1 MVDFALAQS
10 ALQHGM
16 DTFEADAVVIG
27 AGAVGLSCARALA
40 LKGREV
46 LVLEAGGAIATETSS
61 RNSEVIHAG
70 LYYATGSLKARLCV
84 EGRRKLYAYCATHGV
99 EAHRCGKLVVAVDDH
114 EAAATPALLK
124 RALDNGVEDIRLV
137 DGAEARRLEPA
148 LSPDVRVAI
157 HSETS
162 GLFDSHGYFLALQGE
177 FEDRGGALA
186 FNAPVVRGEVLKDG
200 IEIETGGDAPARIKA
215 RTVVNAAGHHALRV
229 ARLVAGGPQHAGL
242 SMQWVKGSYFV
253 ASGRA
258 AFARLI
264 YPMHNQATQGLHLA
278 IDLGGRTRLGPDA
291 EWLADGAGPPFDYE
305 VNPAR
310 AEHFYREVR
319 RYWPGLKDGA
329 LSADYSGVRPK
340 IVGKGQPSADFLI
353 DGPDS
358 HGVAG
363 LVNLIGI
370 ESPGL
375 TSSLAIGEMVA
386 GLV

>member
-1 MVDFALAQS
+1 ME
-10 ALQHGM
+10 
-16 DTFEADAVVIG
+16 TFDADVVVIG

-40 LKGREV
+40 LKGRDV
-46 LVLEAGGAIATETSS
+46 LVLEAAGAIATETSS

-84 EGRRKLYAYCATHGV
+84 EGRRKLYAYCGAHGV
-99 EAHRCGKLVVAVDDH
+99 EAHLCGKLVVAVDDG

-124 RALDNGVEDIRLV
+124 RALENGVEDIRLI

-148 LSPDVRVAI
+148 LSREVRVAI
-157 HSETS
+157 HSEAS
-162 GLFDSHGYFLALQGE
+162 GLFDSHAYFLALQGE
-177 FEDRGGALA
+177 FEDRGGSLVL
-186 FNAPVVRGEVLKDG
+186 NTPVARGDVTKNG
-200 IEIETGGDAPARIKA
+200 IEIETAGDNPSRIRA
-215 RTVVNAAGHHALRV
+215 QSVVNAAGHRALPI
-229 ARLVAGGPQHAGL
+229 ARSIAGGPVYDGMRMH
-242 SMQWVKGSYFV
+242 WVKGSYFT
-253 ASGRA
+253 ATGRA

-291 EWLADGAGPPFDYE
+291 EWLSDALTPPFDYE
-305 VNPAR
+305 VDPAR
-310 AEHFYREVR
+310 AVHFYNEVR

-329 LSADYSGVRPK
+329 LSPDYSGVRPK
-340 IVGKGQPSADFLI
+340 IVGKGEPSADFLI
-353 DGPDS
+353 DGPAR

-375 TSSLAIGEMVA
+375 TSSLAIGELVA
-386 GLV
+386 GLM

>member
-1 MVDFALAQS
+1 MES
-10 ALQHGM
+10 
-16 DTFEADAVVIG
+16 FEADAVVIG

-46 LVLEAGGAIATETSS
+46 LVLEAASAIATETSS

-70 LYYATGSLKARLCV
+70 LYYPTGSLKAQLCV
-84 EGRRKLYAYCATHGV
+84 EGRRKLYQYCAAHGV
-99 EAHRCGKLVVAVDDH
+99 EAHKCGKLVVAVDDG
-114 EAAATPALLK
+114 EATATPALLQ
-124 RALDNGVEDIRLV
+124 RALANGVEETRLI

-148 LSPDVRVAI
+148 LNPEVRVAI
-157 HSETS
+157 HTEVS
-162 GLFDSHGYFLALQGE
+162 GLFDSHHYFLALQGE
-177 FEDRGGALA
+177 FEDRGGSLV
-186 FNAPVVRGEVLKDG
+186 FDTPVVRGAVVAGG
-200 IEIETGGDAPARIKA
+200 IEIETGGASPSRIKA
-215 RTVVNAAGHHALRV
+215 RTVVNSAGHYALPV
-229 ARLVAGGPQHAGL
+229 ARSIEGGPRYNGVR
-242 SMQWVKGSYFV
+242 MYWVKGSYFV

-264 YPMHNQATQGLHLA
+264 YPMHNSATQGLHLA

-291 EWLADGAGPPFDYE
+291 EWLPEGSKPPFDYE
-305 VNPAR
+305 VDPKR
-310 AEHFYREVR
+310 SEHFYREVR

-340 IVGKGQPSADFLI
+340 IVSKGQPSADFLI
-353 DGPDS
+353 DGPES
-358 HGVAG
+358 HGVEG

-375 TSSLAIGEMVA
+375 TSSLAIGEAVA

>member
-1 MVDFALAQS
+1 
-10 ALQHGM
+10 M
-16 DTFEADAVVIG
+16 DTFEADSVVIG
-27 AGAVGLSCARALA
+27 AGAVGLACARALA
-40 LKGREV
+40 LKGRDV
-46 LVLEAGGAIATETSS
+46 LVLEATSAIATETSS

-84 EGRRKLYAYCATHGV
+84 EGRRKLYAYCAAHGV
-99 EAHRCGKLVVAVDDH
+99 ESHQCGKLVVAVDDH
-114 EAAATPALLK
+114 EAAATPALLQ
-124 RALDNGVEDIRLV
+124 RALDNGVEGCRLV

-148 LSPDVRVAI
+148 LSPEVRVAI

-186 FNAPVVRGEVLKDG
+186 FNSPAMRGEVLKDG
-200 IEIETGGDAPARIKA
+200 IEIETGGNSPARIKA
-215 RTVVNAAGHHALRV
+215 RTVINAAGHNALRV
-229 ARLVAGGPQHAGL
+229 SRLIAGGPQYAGL
-242 SMQWVKGSYFV
+242 GMHWVKGSYFV

-305 VNPAR
+305 VDPAR
-310 AEHFYREVR
+310 ADHFYREVR

-329 LSADYSGVRPK
+329 LAPDYSGVRPK
-340 IVGKGQPSADFLI
+340 IVARGEPSADFLI
-353 DGPDS
+353 DGPDR
-358 HGVAG
+358 HGVPG

-375 TSSLAIGEMVA
+375 TSSLAIGEMAADMV
-386 GLV
+386 

>member
-1 MVDFALAQS
+1 
-10 ALQHGM
+10 
-16 DTFEADAVVIG
+16 
-27 AGAVGLSCARALA
+27 
-40 LKGREV
+40 
-46 LVLEAGGAIATETSS
+46 
-61 RNSEVIHAG
+61 
-70 LYYATGSLKARLCV
+70 V
-84 EGRRKLYAYCATHGV
+84 EGRRKLYAYCAAHGV
-99 EAHRCGKLVVAVDDH
+99 EAHQCGKLVVAVDDH
-114 EAAATPALLK
+114 EAAATPALLQ
-124 RALDNGVEDIRLV
+124 RALDNGVEGCRLV

-148 LSPDVRVAI
+148 LSPEVRVAI

-162 GLFDSHGYFLALQGE
+162 GLFDSHRYFLALQGE

-186 FNAPVVRGEVLKDG
+186 FNSPALRGEVLKDG
-200 IEIETGGDAPARIKA
+200 IEIETGGDSPARIKA
-215 RTVVNAAGHHALRV
+215 RTVINAAGHHALRV
-229 ARLVAGGPQHAGL
+229 SRLIVGGPQYAGL
-242 SMQWVKGSYFV
+242 NMHWVKGSYFI

-305 VNPAR
+305 VDPAR

-329 LSADYSGVRPK
+329 LTPDYSGVRPK
-340 IVGKGQPSADFLI
+340 IVARGEPSADFLI
-353 DGPDS
+353 DGPGR
-358 HGVAG
+358 HGVPG

-375 TSSLAIGEMVA
+375 TSSLAIGEMIADMV
-386 GLV
+386 

>member
-1 MVDFALAQS
+1 ME
-10 ALQHGM
+10 
-16 DTFEADAVVIG
+16 TFDADAVVIG
-27 AGAVGLSCARALA
+27 AGAVGLACARALA
-40 LKGREV
+40 LKGRDV
-46 LVLEAGGAIATETSS
+46 MVLERASAIATETSS

-70 LYYATGSLKARLCV
+70 IYYTPGSLKSRLCV
-84 EGRRKLYAYCATHGV
+84 TGRRALYEYCAKHGV
-99 EAHRCGKLVVAVDDH
+99 EAHRSGKLVVAVDDE

-124 RALDNGVEDIRLV
+124 RALSNDVEGMRLI

-148 LSPDVRVAI
+148 LNPEVRVAL

-162 GLFDSHGYFLALQGE
+162 GLFDSHAYFLALLGE
-177 FEDRGGALA
+177 IEDRGGALA
-186 FNAPVVRGEVLKDG
+186 FDAPVVRGEAAGGV
-200 IEIETGGDAPARIKA
+200 IEIETGGANPARIRA
-215 RTVVNAAGHHALRV
+215 RTVVNSAGHHALPL
-229 ARLVAGGPQHAGL
+229 ARSIAGGPDYPGL
-242 SMQWVKGSYFV
+242 KMRWVKGSYFV

-291 EWLADGAGPPFDYE
+291 EWLPEGAAPPFDYE
-305 VNPAR
+305 VDPAR
-310 AEHFYREVR
+310 SAHFYREVR

-329 LSADYSGVRPK
+329 LSPDYSGVRPK
-340 IVGKGQPSADFLI
+340 IVGQGEPSADFVI
-353 DGPDS
+353 DGPES

>member
-1 MVDFALAQS
+1 ME
-10 ALQHGM
+10 
-16 DTFEADAVVIG
+16 TFDADAVVIG
-27 AGAVGLSCARALA
+27 AGAVGLACARALA
-40 LKGREV
+40 LKGRDV
-46 LVLEAGGAIATETSS
+46 LVLEAAGAIATETSS

-70 LYYATGSLKARLCV
+70 LYYATGSLKAKLCV
-84 EGRRKLYAYCATHGV
+84 EGRRKLYQYCAERGV
-99 EAHRCGKLVVAVDDH
+99 EAHRCGKLVVAVEEV

-124 RALDNGVEDIRLV
+124 RALDNGVEGCRLV

-177 FEDRGGALA
+177 FEDRGGALVVDT
-186 FNAPVVRGEVLKDG
+186 PVVRGEVTKDG
-200 IEIETGGDAPARIKA
+200 ITIETGGASPSRIKA
-215 RTVVNAAGHHALRV
+215 RTVINAAGHQALPV
-229 ARLVAGGPQHAGL
+229 ARAIAGGSDYPG
-242 SMQWVKGSYFV
+242 MKMRWVKGSYFV

-264 YPMHNQATQGLHLA
+264 YPMHNSTTQGLHLA

-291 EWLADGAGPPFDYE
+291 EWLAEGSAPPFDYE
-305 VNPAR
+305 VDPAR

-329 LSADYSGVRPK
+329 LSPDYSGVRPK
-340 IVGKGQPSADFLI
+340 IVGKGEPSADFLI
-353 DGPDS
+353 DGPAS

-375 TSSLAIGEMVA
+375 TSSLAIGELVA

>member
-1 MVDFALAQS
+1 
-10 ALQHGM
+10 M

-46 LVLEAGGAIATETSS
+46 LVLEAASAIATETSS

-84 EGRRKLYAYCATHGV
+84 EGRRKLYDYCARHGV
-99 EAHRCGKLVVAVDDH
+99 EAHRCGKLVVAVDDE

-124 RALDNGVEDIRLV
+124 RALENGVEGCRLV

-148 LSPDVRVAI
+148 LSPEVRVAI

-186 FNAPVVRGEVLKDG
+186 FDAPVVRGAVTKQG
-200 IEIETGGDAPARIKA
+200 IEIETGGPSPSRIMA
-215 RTVVNAAGHHALRV
+215 RTVVNAAGHYALSV
-229 ARLVAGGPQHAGL
+229 ARSIEGGPRYDGL
-242 SMQWVKGSYFV
+242 RMHWVKGSYFV

-264 YPMHNQATQGLHLA
+264 YPMHNSATQGLHLA

-291 EWLADGAGPPFDYE
+291 EWLADDAGPPFDYE
-305 VNPAR
+305 VDPAR

-329 LSADYSGVRPK
+329 LSPDYSGVRPK
-340 IVGKGQPSADFLI
+340 IVTKGQPSADFVI
-353 DGPDS
+353 DGPQS

-363 LVNLIGI
+363 LINLIAI

-375 TSSLAIGEMVA
+375 TSSLAIGELVA
-386 GLV
+386 DMSV

>member
-1 MVDFALAQS
+1 
-10 ALQHGM
+10 M

-46 LVLEAGGAIATETSS
+46 LVLEAASAIATETSS

-84 EGRRKLYAYCATHGV
+84 EGRRKLYEYCARHGV
-99 EAHRCGKLVVAVDDH
+99 EAHRCGKLVVAVDDA

-124 RALDNGVEDIRLV
+124 RALENGVEGCRLV

-148 LSPDVRVAI
+148 LSPEVRVAI

-186 FNAPVVRGEVLKDG
+186 FDAPVVRGAVTRQG
-200 IEIETGGDAPARIKA
+200 IEIETGGPSPSRIKA
-215 RTVVNAAGHHALRV
+215 RTVVNAAGHYALPV
-229 ARLVAGGPQHAGL
+229 ARSIAGGPRYDGL
-242 SMQWVKGSYFV
+242 SMHWVKGSYFI

-264 YPMHNQATQGLHLA
+264 YPMHNSATQGLHLA

-291 EWLADGAGPPFDYE
+291 EWLADDAGPPFDYE
-305 VNPAR
+305 VDPAR

-329 LSADYSGVRPK
+329 LSPDYSGVRPK
-340 IVGKGQPSADFLI
+340 IVTKGQPSADFLI
-353 DGPDS
+353 DGPER

-363 LVNLIGI
+363 LVNLIAI

-375 TSSLAIGEMVA
+375 TSALAIGELVA
-386 GLV
+386 DMSA

>member
-1 MVDFALAQS
+1 
-10 ALQHGM
+10 M

-27 AGAVGLSCARALA
+27 AGAVGLACARALA
-40 LKGREV
+40 LKGRDV
-46 LVLEAGGAIATETSS
+46 LVLEAASAIATETSS

-84 EGRRKLYAYCATHGV
+84 EGRRKLYAYCAAHGV
-99 EAHRCGKLVVAVDDH
+99 EAHQCGKLVVAVDDH

-124 RALDNGVEDIRLV
+124 RALDNGVEGCRLV

-186 FNAPVVRGEVLKDG
+186 FNSPALRGEVTKDG
-200 IEIETGGDAPARIKA
+200 IEIETGGDSPARIKA
-215 RTVVNAAGHHALRV
+215 RTVINAAGHHALRV
-229 ARLVAGGPQHAGL
+229 SRLIAGGPQYAGL
-242 SMQWVKGSYFV
+242 NMHWVKGSYFI

-305 VNPAR
+305 VDSSR

-329 LSADYSGVRPK
+329 LTPDYSGVRPK
-340 IVGKGQPSADFLI
+340 IVARGEPSADFLI
-353 DGPDS
+353 DGPAR
-358 HGVAG
+358 HGVPG

-386 GLV
+386 DMV

>member
-1 MVDFALAQS
+1 ME
-10 ALQHGM
+10 
-16 DTFEADAVVIG
+16 TFDADAVVIG

-46 LVLEAGGAIATETSS
+46 LVLEAAGAIATETSS

-70 LYYATGSLKARLCV
+70 LYYATGSLKARMCV
-84 EGRRKLYAYCATHGV
+84 EGRRKLYAYCAARGV

-114 EAAATPALLK
+114 EAAAAPGLLK
-124 RALDNGVEDIRLV
+124 RALENGVEDIRLI

-148 LSPDVRVAI
+148 LSPDVLVAI

-162 GLFDSHGYFLALQGE
+162 GLFDSHAYFLALQGE
-177 FEDRGGALA
+177 FEDRGGSLVL
-186 FNAPVVRGEVLKDG
+186 NSPVERGEVVKDG
-200 IEIETGGDAPARIKA
+200 ILIETGGVSPVQVKA
-215 RTVVNAAGHHALRV
+215 RTVVNAAGHCALLV
-229 ARLVAGGPQHAGL
+229 ARALTGGPTYDGMRMH
-242 SMQWVKGSYFV
+242 WVKGSYFV

-291 EWLADGAGPPFDYE
+291 EWLPEGLSPPFDYQ

-310 AEHFYREVR
+310 AVHFYSEVR

-329 LSADYSGVRPK
+329 LSPDYSGVRPK
-340 IVGKGQPSADFLI
+340 IVGKGEPSADFLI
-353 DGPDS
+353 DGPER
-358 HGVAG
+358 HGIAG

-386 GLV
+386 AMV

>member
-1 MVDFALAQS
+1 
-10 ALQHGM
+10 M
-16 DTFEADAVVIG
+16 DTFEADAVVVG
-27 AGAVGLSCARALA
+27 AGAVGLACARALA

-46 LVLEAGGAIATETSS
+46 LVLEAASAIATETSS

-84 EGRRKLYAYCATHGV
+84 EGRRLLYAYCAAHGV
-99 EAHRCGKLVVAVDDH
+99 EAHRCGKLVVAVDDE

-124 RALDNGVEDIRLV
+124 RALANGVEDCRLV

-148 LSPDVRVAI
+148 LSPEVRVAI
-157 HSETS
+157 HSESS
-162 GLFDSHGYFLALQGE
+162 GLFDSHACFLALQGE

-186 FNAPVVRGEVLKDG
+186 LDTPVVQGAVTANG
-200 IEIETGGDAPARIKA
+200 IELVTGGASPSRIRA
-215 RTVVNAAGHHALRV
+215 RTVVNAAGHNALPLARSIEGGPRYEALRM
-229 ARLVAGGPQHAGL
+229 H
-242 SMQWVKGSYFV
+242 WVKGSYFV

-264 YPMHNQATQGLHLA
+264 YPMHNTATQGLHLA

-291 EWLADGAGPPFDYE
+291 EWLSDDAAPPFDYE
-305 VNPAR
+305 VDPAR
-310 AEHFYREVR
+310 AAHFYREVR

-329 LSADYSGVRPK
+329 LSPDYSGVRPK
-340 IVGKGQPSADFLI
+340 IVARGAPSADFLV

-363 LVNLIGI
+363 LVNLIAI

-375 TSSLAIGEMVA
+375 TSSLALGEFVA
-386 GLV
+386 AMTG

>member
-1 MVDFALAQS
+1 
-10 ALQHGM
+10 M
-16 DTFEADAVVIG
+16 DTFEADSVVIG
-27 AGAVGLSCARALA
+27 AGAVGLACARALA
-40 LKGREV
+40 LKGRDV
-46 LVLEAGGAIATETSS
+46 LVLEAASAIATETSS
-61 RNSEVIHAG
+61 RNSEVVHAG

-84 EGRRKLYAYCATHGV
+84 EGRRKLYAYCAAHGV
-99 EAHRCGKLVVAVDDH
+99 EAHQCGKLVVAVDDH
-114 EAAATPALLK
+114 EAAATPALLQ
-124 RALDNGVEDIRLV
+124 RALDNGVEGCRLV

-148 LSPDVRVAI
+148 LSPEVRVAI

-186 FNAPVVRGEVLKDG
+186 LNSPALRGEVLKDG
-200 IEIETGGDAPARIKA
+200 IEIETGGDSPARIKA
-215 RTVVNAAGHHALRV
+215 RTVINAAGHHALRV
-229 ARLVAGGPQHAGL
+229 SRLIGGGPQYAGL
-242 SMQWVKGSYFV
+242 NMHWVKGSYFI

-291 EWLADGAGPPFDYE
+291 EWLADGAGPPFDYG
-305 VNPAR
+305 VDPAR

-329 LSADYSGVRPK
+329 LTPDYSGVRPK
-340 IVGKGQPSADFLI
+340 IVARGEPSADFLI
-353 DGPDS
+353 DGPDR
-358 HGVAG
+358 HGVPG

-375 TSSLAIGEMVA
+375 TSSLAIGEMIADMV
-386 GLV
+386 

>member
-1 MVDFALAQS
+1 ME
-10 ALQHGM
+10 
-16 DTFEADAVVIG
+16 TFEADAVVVG

-46 LVLEAGGAIATETSS
+46 LVLEAADAIATETSS

-70 LYYATGSLKARLCV
+70 LYYAKGSLKAELCV
-84 EGRRKLYAYCATHGV
+84 KGRRALYQYCRERGV
-99 EAHRCGKLVVAVDDH
+99 EAHRCGKLVVAVDDE

-124 RALDNGVEDIRLV
+124 RSLENGVEEIRLV

-177 FEDRGGALA
+177 FEDRGGAIA
-186 FNAPVVRGEVLKDG
+186 FGSPVVRGAVLRDG
-200 IEIETGGDAPARIKA
+200 VEIETGGANAARIKA
-215 RTVVNAAGHHALRV
+215 RTVVNCGGHRALPI
-229 ARLVAGGPQHAGL
+229 ARGVEGGPQYAG
-242 SMQWVKGSYFV
+242 MTMHWVKGSYFI

-291 EWLADGAGPPFDYE
+291 EWLSDDAGPPFDYE
-305 VNPAR
+305 VDPAR
-310 AEHFYREVR
+310 AAHFYAEVR

-329 LSADYSGVRPK
+329 LSPDYSGVRPK
-340 IVGKGQPSADFLI
+340 IVGKGQPSADFVI
-353 DGPDS
+353 DGPEN
-358 HGVAG
+358 HGVPG

-375 TSSLAIGEMVA
+375 TSSLAIGEKVA
-386 GLV
+386 AMTGV

>member
-1 MVDFALAQS
+1 
-10 ALQHGM
+10 M
-16 DTFEADAVVIG
+16 DTFDADAVVIG
-27 AGAVGLSCARALA
+27 AGAVGLACARALA
-40 LKGREV
+40 LAGREV
-46 LVLEAGGAIATETSS
+46 LVLEAAGAIATETSS

-84 EGRRKLYAYCATHGV
+84 EGRRKLYAYCAAHGV
-99 EAHRCGKLVVAVDDH
+99 EAHRCGKLVVAVDDA

-124 RALDNGVEDIRLV
+124 RALDNGVEDIRLI

-162 GLFDSHGYFLALQGE
+162 GLFDSHAYFLALQGE

-186 FNAPVVRGEVLKDG
+186 LNTPVVRGEVRQGG
-200 IEIETGGDAPARIKA
+200 IEIETGGASPSRIRARS
-215 RTVVNAAGHHALRV
+215 VVNAAGHHALPV
-229 ARLVAGGPQHAGL
+229 ARAIAGGPDYPG
-242 SMQWVKGSYFV
+242 MKMRWVKGSYFT

-264 YPMHNQATQGLHLA
+264 YPMHNSTTQGLHLA

-291 EWLADGAGPPFDYE
+291 EWLPEGTAPPFDYE
-305 VNPAR
+305 VDPAR
-310 AEHFYREVR
+310 AAHFYREVR

-329 LSADYSGVRPK
+329 LQPDYSGVRPK
-340 IVGKGQPSADFLI
+340 IVGKGEPSADFLI
-353 DGPDS
+353 DGPER

-386 GLV
+386 GML

>member
-1 MVDFALAQS
+1 
-10 ALQHGM
+10 M

-27 AGAVGLSCARALA
+27 AGAVGLACARALA
-40 LKGREV
+40 LNGRDV
-46 LVLEAGGAIATETSS
+46 LVLEAASAIATETSS

-84 EGRRKLYAYCATHGV
+84 EGRRRLYDYCAAHGV

-114 EAAATPALLK
+114 EAAGTPALLK
-124 RALDNGVEDIRLV
+124 RALENGVEGCRLI

-186 FNAPVVRGEVLKDG
+186 FNSPAVRGEVMKEG
-200 IEIETGGDAPARIKA
+200 IEIETGGESPARIKA
-215 RTVVNAAGHHALRV
+215 RTVINAAGHHALRV
-229 ARLVAGGPQHAGL
+229 SRMIAGGPQYDG
-242 SMQWVKGSYFV
+242 MIMRWVKGSYFI

-305 VNPAR
+305 VDPAR

-329 LSADYSGVRPK
+329 LTPDYSGVRPK
-340 IVGKGQPSADFLI
+340 IVARGEPSADFVI
-353 DGPDS
+353 DGPDR
-358 HGVAG
+358 HGVPG

-375 TSSLAIGEMVA
+375 TSSLAIGEMAA
-386 GLV
+386 GMVEAL

>member
-1 MVDFALAQS
+1 
-10 ALQHGM
+10 M
-16 DTFEADAVVIG
+16 DMFEADAVVIG

-46 LVLEAGGAIATETSS
+46 LVLEAAGAIATETSS

-70 LYYATGSLKARLCV
+70 LYYTTGSLKARLCV
-84 EGRRKLYAYCATHGV
+84 EGRRKLYDYCARHGV
-99 EAHRCGKLVVAVDDH
+99 EAHRCGKLVVAVDDE

-124 RALDNGVEDIRLV
+124 RALANGVEGCRLV

-148 LSPDVRVAI
+148 LSPEVRVAI

-186 FNAPVVRGEVLKDG
+186 FDAPVVRGAVTAQG
-200 IEIETGGDAPARIKA
+200 IEIETGGPSPSRIKA
-215 RTVVNAAGHHALRV
+215 RTVVNAAGHHALPV
-229 ARLVAGGPQHAGL
+229 ARGIEGGPRYGELGMH
-242 SMQWVKGSYFV
+242 WVKGSYFT

-264 YPMHNQATQGLHLA
+264 YPMHNSTTQGLHLA

-291 EWLADGAGPPFDYE
+291 EWLADDAGPPFDYE
-305 VNPAR
+305 VDPAR
-310 AEHFYREVR
+310 AAHFYREVR

-329 LSADYSGVRPK
+329 LSPDYSGVRPK
-340 IVGKGQPSADFLI
+340 IVAKGQPSADFVI
-353 DGPDS
+353 DGPEN

-363 LVNLIGI
+363 LVNLIAI

-386 GLV
+386 EMSA

>member
-1 MVDFALAQS
+1 
-10 ALQHGM
+10 M

-27 AGAVGLSCARALA
+27 AGAVGLACARALA
-40 LKGREV
+40 LKGRDV
-46 LVLEAGGAIATETSS
+46 LVLEAASAIATETSS

-84 EGRRKLYAYCATHGV
+84 EGRRKLYDYCAAHGV

-124 RALDNGVEDIRLV
+124 RALDNGVEGCRLV

-186 FNAPVVRGEVLKDG
+186 FNSPAVRGEVTKDG
-200 IEIETGGDAPARIKA
+200 IEIETGGDSPTRIKA
-215 RTVVNAAGHHALRV
+215 RTVINAAGHYALPV
-229 ARLVAGGPQHAGL
+229 SRLIAGGPQYEGL
-242 SMQWVKGSYFV
+242 TMHWVKGSYFI

-305 VNPAR
+305 VDPAR

-329 LSADYSGVRPK
+329 LAPDYSGVRPK
-340 IVGKGQPSADFLI
+340 IVARGEPSADFLI
-353 DGPDS
+353 DGPDRY
-358 HGVAG
+358 GVAG

-375 TSSLAIGEMVA
+375 TSSLAIGEMAADMVQQR
-386 GLV
+386 

>member
-1 MVDFALAQS
+1 
-10 ALQHGM
+10 M

-27 AGAVGLSCARALA
+27 AGAVGLACARALA
-40 LKGREV
+40 LKGRDV
-46 LVLEAGGAIATETSS
+46 LVLEAASAIATETSS
-61 RNSEVIHAG
+61 RNSEVVHAG

-84 EGRRKLYAYCATHGV
+84 EGRRKLYAYCAARGV
-99 EAHRCGKLVVAVDDH
+99 EAHQCGKLVVAVDDH
-114 EAAATPALLK
+114 EAAATPALLQ
-124 RALDNGVEDIRLV
+124 RALDNGVEGCRLV

-148 LSPDVRVAI
+148 LSPEVRVAI

-186 FNAPVVRGEVLKDG
+186 LNSPALRGEVLKDG
-200 IEIETGGDAPARIKA
+200 IEIETGGDSPARIKA
-215 RTVVNAAGHHALRV
+215 RTVINAAGHHALRV
-229 ARLVAGGPQHAGL
+229 SRLIGGGPQYAGL
-242 SMQWVKGSYFV
+242 NMHWVKGSYFI

-291 EWLADGAGPPFDYE
+291 EWLADGAGPPFDYG
-305 VNPAR
+305 VDPAR

-329 LSADYSGVRPK
+329 LTPDYSGVRPK
-340 IVGKGQPSADFLI
+340 IVARGEPSADFLI
-353 DGPDS
+353 DGPNR
-358 HGVAG
+358 HGVPG

-375 TSSLAIGEMVA
+375 TSSLAIGEMIADMV
-386 GLV
+386 

>member
-1 MVDFALAQS
+1 MESFD
-10 ALQHGM
+10 
-16 DTFEADAVVIG
+16 ADAVVIG

-40 LKGREV
+40 LQGRDV
-46 LVLEAGGAIATETSS
+46 LVLEAAGAIATETSS

-84 EGRRKLYAYCATHGV
+84 EGRRKLYQYCAAHGV
-99 EAHRCGKLVVAVDDH
+99 EAHKCGKLVVAVDDA

-124 RALDNGVEDIRLV
+124 RALDNGVEEIRLI
-137 DGAEARRLEPA
+137 DGAESRRLEPA

-162 GLFDSHGYFLALQGE
+162 GLFDSHAYFLALQGE
-177 FEDRGGALA
+177 FEDRGGSLVVDT
-186 FNAPVVRGEVLKDG
+186 PVVRGEVTAG
-200 IEIETGGDAPARIKA
+200 AIEIETGGAAPSRIRA
-215 RTVVNAAGHHALRV
+215 RTVINAAGHYALPV
-229 ARLVAGGPQHAGL
+229 ARSIAGGPDYPG
-242 SMQWVKGSYFV
+242 MTMRWVKGSYFV

-264 YPMHNQATQGLHLA
+264 YPMHNSTTQGLHLA

-291 EWLADGAGPPFDYE
+291 EWLPEGSRPPFDYE
-305 VNPAR
+305 VDPAR
-310 AEHFYREVR
+310 AAHFYHEVR

-329 LSADYSGVRPK
+329 LSPDYSGVRPK
-340 IVGKGQPSADFLI
+340 IVGKGEPSADFLI
-353 DGPDS
+353 DGPER

>member
-1 MVDFALAQS
+1 ME
-10 ALQHGM
+10 
-16 DTFEADAVVIG
+16 TFEADVVVIG
-27 AGAVGLSCARALA
+27 AGAVGLACARALA
-40 LKGREV
+40 LKGRDV
-46 LVLEAGGAIATETSS
+46 LVLEAASAIATETSS

-70 LYYATGSLKARLCV
+70 LYYAPGSLKARLCV
-84 EGRRKLYAYCATHGV
+84 EGRRKLYQYCDAHGV

-124 RALDNGVEDIRLV
+124 RALENGVEGCRLI

-162 GLFDSHGYFLALQGE
+162 GLFDSHAYFLALQGE
-177 FEDRGGALA
+177 FEDRGGAIA
-186 FNAPVVRGEVLKDG
+186 FNAPVLRGELIKDG
-200 IEIETGGDAPARIKA
+200 VVIETGGDSPSRITA
-215 RTVVNAAGHHALRV
+215 RTVVNAAGHHALPV
-229 ARLVAGGPQHAGL
+229 ARAIAGGPRYDG
-242 SMQWVKGSYFV
+242 MQMHWVKGSYFV

-291 EWLADGAGPPFDYE
+291 EWLPAGLQPPFDYE
-305 VNPAR
+305 VDPAR

-329 LSADYSGVRPK
+329 LSPDYSGVRPK
-340 IVGKGQPSADFLI
+340 IVGKGEPSADFLI
-353 DGPDS
+353 EGPER
-358 HGVAG
+358 HGAAG

-375 TSSLAIGEMVA
+375 TSSLAIGEMA
-386 GLV
+386 AALV